1 MRRPTGTPTRKRP
14 KTSPDQELQLLG
26 LATRAGAVVP
36 GTERVRDAVR
46 SDQALLVVVAD
57 DLTATGRDKLIPLL
71 EGRNVPHV
79 VRYTRAELGAAV
91 GRGPLAAVAVTQPGF
106 ANRLKAL
113 LDPSGGAH

>member
-1 MRRPTGTPTRKRP
+1 MHPTEKRP
-14 KTSPDQELQLLG
+14 KTSPDPALQLLG

-36 GTERVRDAVR
+36 GTERVRDAGR
-46 SDQALLVVVAD
+46 SGQARLVVVAS

-79 VRYTRAELGAAV
+79 VRFTRAELGAAV

-106 ANRLKAL
+106 ADRLKAL
-113 LDPSGGAH
+113 LDASGGAH